1 MPSKS
6 FPPYCSKFRILFD
19 FDTEK
24 ITNSNLSKI
33 LQTDTIKT
41 QSKLIHEDKKLLI
54 SALTTYYKCD
64 YYIKTRNKPSQSS
77 IIKKSNTFY
86 LIYLGK
92 NLYKFGI
99 TNNFDRRL
107 KEHKNDKKE
116 KIREFCNVEDEDDDD
131 EIISIKTYD
140 IEETSGKLIE
150 EQLKET
156 IKKNQDFEY
165 FENKNEKNDIR
176 EFFKWNKD
184 LDSLIEIIAENV
196 QNNISR

>member
-1 MPSKS
+1 
-6 FPPYCSKFRILFD
+6 
-19 FDTEK
+19 TEK
-24 ITNSNLSKI
+24 ITNSDLSKI
-33 LQTDTIKT
+33 LETDTIKT
-41 QSKLIHEDKKLLI
+41 QSKLIHDDKKLLI

-64 YYIKTRNKPSQSS
+64 DYIKTRTKSSQSS
-77 IIKKSNTFY
+77 IIEKSNTFY
-86 LIYLGK
+86 LIYFGK

-99 TNNFDRRL
+99 TNDFDRRL

-116 KIREFCNVEDEDDDD
+116 KIRNFCNVEDDDD

-140 IEETSGKLIE
+140 IKKTSGRLIE

-184 LDSLIEIIAENV
+184 LDSLIEIISQNV